1 MELEQSEE
9 FPYMKKPKL
18 DEFGRL
24 FIKEV
29 RDYVLEDFEK
39 IFAGKLKGAKAK
51 SLFELYKSNPAC
63 HELLK
68 VFTAYA
74 VDSTLHNA
82 LFFFEQNDQ
91 FTLSASSPSG
101 PIDLNQESDGLA
113 GEIFGEGWIT
123 KYSKY
128 PHSLLGS

>member
-9 FPYMKKPKL
+9 FPYMKKPEL
-18 DEFGRL
+18 DEFGQL

-29 RDYVLEDFEK
+29 RDRALQEFEK
-39 IFAGKLKGAKAK
+39 TFEGGMKDDDSKA
-51 SLFELYKSNPAC
+51 LFEMYKSNPAC
-63 HELLK
+63 QELLK
-68 VFTAYA
+68 LVAAYA